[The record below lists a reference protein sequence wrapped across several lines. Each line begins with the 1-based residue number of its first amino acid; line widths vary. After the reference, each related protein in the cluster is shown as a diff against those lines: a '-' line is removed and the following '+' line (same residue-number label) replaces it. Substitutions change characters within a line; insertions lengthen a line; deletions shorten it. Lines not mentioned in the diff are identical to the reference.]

1 MSNLPAYPKNPLLE
15 EIHSAAQRPASDD
28 PNAGINEVPVP
39 SEPPARELAEAPPE
53 TLPEKVGLA
62 SLVDRTP
69 VAAVAMA
76 GCIGLL
82 AGLGVSYALSGSGR
96 HHRGGYF

>member
-15 EIHSAAQRPASDD
+15 EIHATAQSPASDD
-28 PNAGINEVPVP
+28 SDAAIHKVPIP
-39 SEPPARELAEAPPE
+39 GEPPASELADLPSE
-53 TLPEKVGLA
+53 TLPEKDALA
-62 SLVDRTP
+62 SLVNRTP